1 MTAPGRARSAV
12 PAGLRTL
19 GDDDVGADIN
29 CFHRLCDGLY
39 LGDQRCAGRSS
50 WQTLLRAAIF
60 DSDYANPVSCKL
72 STRSRSRAVSS

>member
-1 MTAPGRARSAV
+1 MGKQVGDRRAS
-12 PAGLRTL
+12 
-19 GDDDVGADIN
+19 
-29 CFHRLCDGLY
+29 
-39 LGDQRCAGRSS
+39 GRSS